1 MAIKNMIGRMTQRID
16 TASNW
21 KTHNPVLLAGEI
33 GIESDTKLVKIG
45 DGTSNW
51 NSLPYINNF
60 GQNAN
65 GIMTA
70 STTTEVDN
78 LKASGAAF
86 IIDVT

>member
-1 MAIKNMIGRMTQRID
+1 MTGRMTQRID
-16 TASNW
+16 TANNW
-21 KTHNPVLLAGEI
+21 KTYNPVLLAGEI

-51 NSLPYINNF
+51 NSLSYINNF

-65 GIMTA
+65 GIMAA
-70 STTTEVDN
+70 STTEEVNN

-86 IIDVT
+86 IIDITT